1 LKKTGSISEQEETE
15 ATELFPFS
23 VFSVCSCSRFL
34 CQALHG
40 EKRGMPVMEQK
51 PGRYWGV
58 IGRQH
63 LPLGKRGQT
72 PEVRDQISQFPNF
85 SFQLLS

>member
-1 LKKTGSISEQEETE
+1 
-15 ATELFPFS
+15 
-23 VFSVCSCSRFL
+23 
-34 CQALHG
+34 
-40 EKRGMPVMEQK
+40 MPVMEQK
-51 PGRYWGV
+51 PGRYWSV

>member
-1 LKKTGSISEQEETE
+1 MAKKED
-15 ATELFPFS
+15 
-23 VFSVCSCSRFL
+23 
-34 CQALHG
+34 
-40 EKRGMPVMEQK
+40 MPVLEQK

-72 PEVRDQISQFPNF
+72 SEVRDQISQFPNF